1 MSSDDKEIDKARKD
15 LPAEHSVLREMSI
28 EDLDISVRTYNC
40 LVSAGVKNVE
50 DLALMSDAEIAGLQ
64 GVTPTDL
71 NKIKRLR
78 FALGV
83 STETPRLEGS
93 DLLDSLINHSSECSK
108 AKELSSTE
116 QPV

>member
-1 MSSDDKEIDKARKD
+1 MSSDDKEIAMIRKG
-15 LPAEHSVLREMSI
+15 LSEGHIVLHEISI
-28 EDLDISVRTYNC
+28 EDLSFCANTYNC
-40 LVSAGVKNVE
+40 LVSAGIKNVE

-64 GVTPTDL
+64 EVTPTDL